1 MAHLDKRVCICY
13 LFKGITED
21 SVEDDEGAG
30 TYHTP
35 QRTLATT
42 GSYGCSAAICVN
54 DSGGYPA

>member
-35 QRTLATT
+35 QHVGHHRQLR
-42 GSYGCSAAICVN
+42 VQRRN
-54 DSGGYPA
+54 LRE